1 MKTVVLAGGFGSRL
15 AEETGTKPK
24 PMVEIGAKPILW
36 HILKIYEA
44 NGFREFVI
52 ALGYKGEE
60 IKKYFLNY
68 FYLSSDLSINTLS
81 GSTDVHDG
89 TPTDWV
95 LHLVDTGIKTQTGG
109 RIKRLAGWLNSE
121 RFMLTYG
128 DGLANVNLRKLVQ
141 YHEKT
146 GKLATLTAVRPP
158 ARFGNLELSGDLVSS
173 FAEKPQTGE
182 GWINGGFFVMEPEV
196 FHYLEGDECVLER
209 EPLERLARA
218 GQLAAY
224 RHQGFWLPMDT
235 LRDKRLLEELWASGK
250 APWKVW

>member
-52 ALGYKGEE
+52 ALRYKGEE